1 MGDGENLEAVRMLP
15 GYDVVVV
22 GGGPGGFSAALA
34 SARNEARTL
43 LIERYGFLGGM
54 ATAGL
59 VNPFMPFHI
68 RGKPLIGGVLSELI
82 SRLKERGGYDDRTRA
97 FDPEV
102 MKYVMDRMVLEA
114 GVDLLLHTV
123 FIRAVVD
130 AEGTVKGVVVHN
142 KSGFQLIPAKVV
154 VDGTG
159 DGDVAVSAGAPYE
172 KGRPSDGLMQP
183 MTLNFDLAGV
193 NQSEMPSREEMSQAY
208 REAKR
213 RGEITCPR
221 EDVLW
226 FYTVHE
232 GVIHFNTTR
241 VLGVDG
247 TRVEDLTRAEIEGR
261 RQMFEIVEWLKRTFS
276 AFENAYIIRSGVQIG
291 IRETRRILGEYILT
305 EEDILRARKFPDAIC
320 RGNYPIDIHSP
331 TGEGTTIKRP
341 PPDDYYEIPYRSI
354 VPLKVN
360 DLLIGSRCI
369 SATHEAHSA
378 IRVMPIVMGIGQAA
392 GTAAALCVRYGVRP
406 RELDP
411 RVLRDTLRRQGA
423 IV

>member
-1 MGDGENLEAVRMLP
+1 MIILRE
-15 GYDVVVV
+15 YDVVVV

-34 SARNEARTL
+34 SARNGMRTL

-68 RGKPLIGGVLSELI
+68 KGKPLIGGILGELI
-82 SRLKERGGYDDRTRA
+82 ERLKEEGGYDEETRA

-102 MKYVMDRMVLEA
+102 MKYVMDQMILES

-123 FIRAVVD
+123 FVRAVVD
-130 AEGTVKGVVVHN
+130 KERKIRGIMVYN

-154 VDGTG
+154 IDSTG

-193 NQSEMPSREEMSQAY
+193 DQDKMPSREEINKAY
-208 REAKR
+208 NDAKR

-226 FYTVHE
+226 FYTVHK
-232 GVIHFNTTR
+232 GIIHFNTTR
-241 VLGVDG
+241 IIGVDG
-247 TRVEDLTRAEIEGR
+247 TKVEDLTRAEIEGR
-261 RQMFEIVEWLKRTFS
+261 RQMFEIVKWLKRTFP
-276 AFENAYIIRSGVQIG
+276 AFKNAYIIRSGVQVG
-291 IRETRRILGEYILT
+291 VRETRRIIGEYILT
-305 EEDILRARKFPDAIC
+305 EEDILKARKFPDAIC
-320 RGNYPIDIHSP
+320 RGNYPIDIHNP
-331 TGEGTTIKRP
+331 TGEGTIIKRP
-341 PPDDYYEIPYRSI
+341 PPDDYYEIPYRCI
-354 VPLKVN
+354 VPLKVDN
-360 DLLIGSRCI
+360 LLIGSRCI

-378 IRVMPIVMGIGQAA
+378 IRIMPIVMGIGQAA
-392 GTAAALCVRYGVRP
+392 GTAAALCIKHDIKP
-406 RELDP
+406 RELDA
-411 RVLRDTLRRQGA
+411 RILRKTLRRQGA